1 MFKFNL
7 YSYNIIKIKNI
18 LIKII
23 DLSLIKNIHLLFSI
37 KKIPK
42 MQKKKYLLIFFLFL
56 SHRSSHSNSK
66 TKPQDMFGRGFD
78 TV

>member
-42 MQKKKYLLIFFLFL
+42 MQKKNIY
-56 SHRSSHSNSK
+56 
-66 TKPQDMFGRGFD
+66 
-78 TV
+78 